1 MCLLLNGT
9 NLNCLMNISSYWKII
24 LSYIKGLN
32 KVTDTVIR
40 HLRSPIRK
48 EAPKE
53 TVDFCKL
60 GELIK
65 LEKMLS
71 GDVSDS
77 VKMTSICRKQAKNH
91 VSLFSPLLNYELPY
105 KAVMLY
111 RRKFVNNIKSQELK
125 PPLEIDNSPKPID
138 NAV

>member
-1 MCLLLNGT
+1 MAD
-9 NLNCLMNISSYWKII
+9 S
-24 LSYIKGLN
+24 
-32 KVTDTVIR
+32 VIR

-48 EAPKE
+48 DAPKE

-77 VKMTSICRKQAKNH
+77 VKMTSICRKQ
-91 VSLFSPLLNYELPY
+91 VC
-105 KAVMLY
+105 
-111 RRKFVNNIKSQELK
+111 
-125 PPLEIDNSPKPID
+125 KPIFIVHLLSNTRRFQSQD
-138 NAV
+138 DICELSDVLCKVVALDLIYNFAVHRRA